1 MLGSASLLAA
11 RAMSEVMLVHVALTV
26 PWQMTAKAIRATILM
41 TTRESTEE
49 TTEGA
54 TGGYGFS
61 EALNAV

>member
-54 TGGYGFS
+54 TGGYRFS
-61 EALNAV
+61 EALNAA